1 MPPEATA
8 NASPAGQQP
17 KRRRVTLADRL
28 RQASKMQ
35 FESPEQ
41 IAAREALEK
50 MNRESALA
58 TPGDTD
64 SHGVSS
70 AVTPDKPT
78 THEHKAV
85 AESAKDAPSPP
96 TVTSPSPAI
105 EDDLGHDT
113 SAATSARAST
123 GEDATSSATGSTP
136 RDDDAGHPLTDT
148 VIRDVTIPETRTV
161 THDTPVTPVTT
172 KATGDCD
179 RHPTTTA
186 VTSDTESE
194 TVTVKDTSDAKRH
207 PVSPTATDAS
217 NSHPVTTAVTPD
229 VTPDS
234 NAHRTTRA
242 ITGDSTVTPDG
253 ENPASSASSRE
264 PKTVSSAADRAD
276 TAPHASRGR
285 DAGDDTGHPMTDTV
299 TSDGTS
305 PPPPLFVPAH
315 GPLTHG
321 AVAAAD
327 TAGAASVEEGP
338 AHDVQPMRQAEA
350 SSAPHASREA
360 PTGTAP
366 TGTAYAGTE
375 AGSAHGHDRTAGLAT
390 TAEET
395 PCTPCA
401 APTPETAAT
410 LHDRSAVN
418 ARAMETEKVTGT
430 ERVTP
435 DATGHPVTA
444 AITVRHDEGP
454 LPVAETP
461 GVSGAESPHVT
472 PRVTQDAT
480 QDSTPEAS
488 GSTLPGA
495 TSDQIGG
502 LTGGLTGGPSVT
514 AAGAEADAGPETGA
528 PYARAAASKDQSDA
542 TRPGDDIAPSHAARQ
557 AAGISD
563 GATTVSD
570 VTPLSAHDTM
580 SSFVTDDSH
589 GHPMTDNVTT
599 TEPTVHQA
607 MAHGMAPVV
616 NSPKPEGGVHVRSPL
631 PAHDLAGHM
640 GHSAEQA
647 PQTGNVTDDASRHG
661 VSAEVT
667 PDMSAPAPV
676 SPVSPVRPGTPG
688 PLAGLTTSRTLLN
701 SALQVNIYNMVL
713 EAGGAVFTSGGQMAK
728 RFDVA
733 VRSVRRT
740 LDLMETKGILSRES
754 GAAGM
759 TLRLLMDPLSVMGI
773 HASGLP
779 AGVIGAV
786 HDAGAVHDG
795 IMGGHAPYRTG
806 RCPDMP
812 TFPSGSPAAHTPE
825 FVAGHGT
832 GAEGRGGYPAAGM
845 PQPHA
850 PHPSPSPRDSYGHP
864 SFMHAAP
871 HPVQTSP
878 HLNDQQGRAA
888 NPGDM
893 VAPHRPAAAHQM
905 HGGMVPRHQPG
916 ATQTGQAASV
926 SGAGTPGPTAGDAF
940 GVPSGPGADMAF
952 FRERYPHLARA
963 GFGPAQVKQVRE
975 ALASRDL
982 PDDLVE
988 ESLGYAEWELEHGTM
1003 VDAKGQ
1009 PIAKPADWVFK
1020 SLAMHG
1026 CYRRPAG
1033 YVDPLEEARARIAER
1048 IAAQTAHR
1056 EQLARLREE
1065 QEKLEMEALIDAE
1078 VERLAAAPDSA
1089 EVDELLQGL
1098 PAVLRAKGLE
1108 SALVQREMRR
1118 RLRERL
1124 FPEG

>member
-1 MPPEATA
+1 
-8 NASPAGQQP
+8 
-17 KRRRVTLADRL
+17 
-28 RQASKMQ
+28 
-35 FESPEQ
+35 
-41 IAAREALEK
+41 
-50 MNRESALA
+50 
-58 TPGDTD
+58 
-64 SHGVSS
+64 
-70 AVTPDKPT
+70 
-78 THEHKAV
+78 
-85 AESAKDAPSPP
+85 
-96 TVTSPSPAI
+96 
-105 EDDLGHDT
+105 
-113 SAATSARAST
+113 
-123 GEDATSSATGSTP
+123 
-136 RDDDAGHPLTDT
+136 
-148 VIRDVTIPETRTV
+148 
-161 THDTPVTPVTT
+161 
-172 KATGDCD
+172 
-179 RHPTTTA
+179 
-186 VTSDTESE
+186 
-194 TVTVKDTSDAKRH
+194 
-207 PVSPTATDAS
+207 
-217 NSHPVTTAVTPD
+217 
-229 VTPDS
+229 
-234 NAHRTTRA
+234 
-242 ITGDSTVTPDG
+242 
-253 ENPASSASSRE
+253 
-264 PKTVSSAADRAD
+264 
-276 TAPHASRGR
+276 
-285 DAGDDTGHPMTDTV
+285 
-299 TSDGTS
+299 
-305 PPPPLFVPAH
+305 
-315 GPLTHG
+315 
-321 AVAAAD
+321 
-327 TAGAASVEEGP
+327 
-338 AHDVQPMRQAEA
+338 VQPMRQAEA
-350 SSAPHASREA
+350 SSAPHASRE
-360 PTGTAP
+360 AP

-472 PRVTQDAT
+472 PRVTPDAT
-480 QDSTPEAS
+480 QDATPEAS

-563 GATTVSD
+563 GATTLSD

-667 PDMSAPAPV
+667 PDMSATAPV
-676 SPVSPVRPGTPG
+676 TPVRPGTPGTPG

-701 SALQVNIYNMVL
+701 STLQVNIYNMVL

-795 IMGGHAPYRTG
+795 IMGGHAPYRAG
-806 RCPDMP
+806 RGPDMP
-812 TFPSGSPAAHTPE
+812 TFPSGSLAAHTPE
-825 FVAGHGT
+825 FVAGRAG
-832 GAEGRGGYPAAGM
+832 EGIPQRGCRSPM
-845 PQPHA
+845 PRTLRRHPVTA
-850 PHPSPSPRDSYGHP
+850 MVTPRSCTPHPIRYRPPR
-864 SFMHAAP
+864 
-871 HPVQTSP
+871 T
-878 HLNDQQGRAA
+878 
-888 NPGDM
+888 
-893 VAPHRPAAAHQM
+893 
-905 HGGMVPRHQPG
+905 
-916 ATQTGQAASV
+916 
-926 SGAGTPGPTAGDAF
+926 
-940 GVPSGPGADMAF
+940 
-952 FRERYPHLARA
+952 
-963 GFGPAQVKQVRE
+963 
-975 ALASRDL
+975 
-982 PDDLVE
+982 
-988 ESLGYAEWELEHGTM
+988 
-1003 VDAKGQ
+1003 
-1009 PIAKPADWVFK
+1009 
-1020 SLAMHG
+1020 
-1026 CYRRPAG
+1026 
-1033 YVDPLEEARARIAER
+1033 
-1048 IAAQTAHR
+1048 
-1056 EQLARLREE
+1056 
-1065 QEKLEMEALIDAE
+1065 
-1078 VERLAAAPDSA
+1078 
-1089 EVDELLQGL
+1089 
-1098 PAVLRAKGLE
+1098 
-1108 SALVQREMRR
+1108 
-1118 RLRERL
+1118 
-1124 FPEG
+1124 

>member
-96 TVTSPSPAI
+96 SVTSPSPAI

-113 SAATSARAST
+113 SAAPSARVST
-123 GEDATSSATGSTP
+123 GEDATSSASGSTP

-148 VIRDVTIPETRTV
+148 VTRDVTTPETRTV
-161 THDTPVTPVTT
+161 THDMPVTPVTT

-179 RHPTTTA
+179 RHPATTA
-186 VTSDTESE
+186 VTSDTDSE
-194 TVTVKDTSDAKRH
+194 TVTATDTSDAKRH
-207 PVSPTATDAS
+207 PVSSTATDAS

-234 NAHRTTRA
+234 NAHRATMA
-242 ITGDSTVTPDG
+242 VGGDSAVTPDG
-253 ENPASSASSRE
+253 EIPASSASSRE

-285 DAGDDTGHPMTDTV
+285 DAGDDTGHPMTGTV

-327 TAGAASVEEGP
+327 TAGAATVEEGP
-338 AHDVQPMRQAEA
+338 AHDVQSMRQAEA
-350 SSAPHASREA
+350 SPAPHASRE
-360 PTGTAP
+360 AP

-395 PCTPCA
+395 PCTPCE
-401 APTPETAAT
+401 APPPETAAT

-435 DATGHPVTA
+435 DTIGHPVTA

-480 QDSTPEAS
+480 PEAS

-495 TSDQIGG
+495 TSGQI
-502 LTGGLTGGPSVT
+502 GGPSVT

-528 PYARAAASKDQSDA
+528 PYARAATFKDQSDA

-563 GATTVSD
+563 GATTLSD

-599 TEPTVHQA
+599 TEPAVHQT

-661 VSAEVT
+661 VKT
-667 PDMSAPAPV
+667 
-676 SPVSPVRPGTPG
+676 
-688 PLAGLTTSRTLLN
+688 
-701 SALQVNIYNMVL
+701 
-713 EAGGAVFTSGGQMAK
+713 
-728 RFDVA
+728 
-733 VRSVRRT
+733 
-740 LDLMETKGILSRES
+740 
-754 GAAGM
+754 
-759 TLRLLMDPLSVMGI
+759 
-773 HASGLP
+773 
-779 AGVIGAV
+779 
-786 HDAGAVHDG
+786 
-795 IMGGHAPYRTG
+795 
-806 RCPDMP
+806 
-812 TFPSGSPAAHTPE
+812 
-825 FVAGHGT
+825 
-832 GAEGRGGYPAAGM
+832 
-845 PQPHA
+845 
-850 PHPSPSPRDSYGHP
+850 
-864 SFMHAAP
+864 
-871 HPVQTSP
+871 
-878 HLNDQQGRAA
+878 
-888 NPGDM
+888 
-893 VAPHRPAAAHQM
+893 
-905 HGGMVPRHQPG
+905 
-916 ATQTGQAASV
+916 
-926 SGAGTPGPTAGDAF
+926 
-940 GVPSGPGADMAF
+940 
-952 FRERYPHLARA
+952 
-963 GFGPAQVKQVRE
+963 
-975 ALASRDL
+975 
-982 PDDLVE
+982 
-988 ESLGYAEWELEHGTM
+988 
-1003 VDAKGQ
+1003 
-1009 PIAKPADWVFK
+1009 
-1020 SLAMHG
+1020 
-1026 CYRRPAG
+1026 
-1033 YVDPLEEARARIAER
+1033 
-1048 IAAQTAHR
+1048 
-1056 EQLARLREE
+1056 
-1065 QEKLEMEALIDAE
+1065 
-1078 VERLAAAPDSA
+1078 
-1089 EVDELLQGL
+1089 
-1098 PAVLRAKGLE
+1098 
-1108 SALVQREMRR
+1108 
-1118 RLRERL
+1118 
-1124 FPEG
+1124 